1 MTNPGKTNLK
11 GFAVGDGCMGTEVLC
26 GSGNPD
32 SGPKWHIEF
41 MHGHGAV
48 SERNYAQIMAEC
60 PDEVQRTGKGA
71 SAACTAAIKQ
81 MASDHTHSK
90 RYPGSRLIDVCAG
103 ISERQLGRHVRLF
116 VL

>member
-1 MTNPGKTNLK
+1 MADPGKTNLK

-71 SAACTAAIKQ
+71 SAACTAALKQ
-81 MASDHTHSK
+81 MASDC
-90 RYPGSRLIDVCAG
+90 II
-103 ISERQLGRHVRLF
+103 ISPIC
-116 VL
+116 